1 LETRIGTLKL
11 ENPTMLA
18 AGVLGTTASSL
29 RRVMQNGAGAVV
41 TKSIGL
47 YPRGG
52 HRGPVV
58 VEIEGGYINAMG
70 LPNPGLEFIEE
81 LENLRTFRGS
91 TPIIVSIFGS
101 DEREFIKLAT
111 SVCRLAD
118 AIELN
123 LSCPHTEG
131 YGVEVGSHPVVVET
145 ITRSVKETV
154 ELPIWVKLTPNV
166 SNITSIGKAAERG
179 GADAV
184 VAINTVTGMAIDVES
199 GSPVLG
205 NIFGGVSGHALRPIA
220 VRCIYELYN
229 ELDIPI
235 IGVGGVND
243 HRSALELI
251 MAGAHAIQIGS
262 AVAKDISIFK
272 KVSDGINAYLSERN
286 FELRDIIGI
295 AHRQ

>member
-1 LETRIGTLKL
+1 MKTRIGTLKL

-41 TKSIGL
+41 TKSVGL
-47 YPRGG
+47 YPREG
-52 HRGPVV
+52 HRGPVL

-70 LPNPGLEFIEE
+70 LPNQGLEFIEE
-81 LENLRTFRGS
+81 LETLRTFDDS
-91 TPIIVSIFGS
+91 KPIIVSIFGS
-101 DEREFIKLAT
+101 DEREFIKIAT

-123 LSCPHTEG
+123 LSCPHTKG
-131 YGVEVGSHPVVVET
+131 YGSEIGSQPVVVET
-145 ITRSVKETV
+145 ITKKIKEAV
-154 ELPIWVKLTPNV
+154 ELPVWVKLTPNV
-166 SNITSIGKAAERG
+166 TDITSIGKAAERG

-199 GSPVLG
+199 AMPVLG
-205 NIFGGVSGHALRPIA
+205 NTFGGVSGHIMRPIA

-235 IGVGGVND
+235 VGVGGVND
-243 HRSALELI
+243 YRSALELI
-251 MAGAHAIQIGS
+251 MAGAQAIQIGS
-262 AVAKDISIFK
+262 AVARDISIFK
-272 KVSDGINAYLSERN
+272 EISGGISTYLNEKN
-286 FELRDIIGI
+286 FNLHDIIGI
-295 AHRQ
+295 AHRR

>member
-1 LETRIGTLKL
+1 METRIGTLKL

-29 RRVMQNGAGAVV
+29 RRVMQHGAGAVV

-47 YPRGG
+47 YPSAG

-70 LPNPGLEFIEE
+70 LPNPGLEFIKE
-81 LENLRTFRGS
+81 LENLRTFTDS
-91 TPIIVSIFGS
+91 KPIIVSIFGS
-101 DEREFIKLAT
+101 DEREFITLAT

-145 ITRSVKETV
+145 ITRSVKEAV

-166 SNITSIGKAAERG
+166 SNIASIGKAAERG

-199 GSPVLG
+199 GRPVLG
-205 NIFGGVSGHALRPIA
+205 NIFGGVSGRALHPIA

-235 IGVGGVND
+235 IGVGGIYD

-286 FELRDIIGI
+286 FKLRDIIGI

>member
-1 LETRIGTLKL
+1 LKTKIGTLKL

-47 YPRGG
+47 YPREG
-52 HRGPVV
+52 HRGPVL

-70 LPNPGLEFIEE
+70 LPNPGLKFIEE
-81 LENLRTFRGS
+81 LETLRTLEDLK
-91 TPIIVSIFGS
+91 PIIVSIFGS

-123 LSCPHTEG
+123 LSCPHTKG
-131 YGVEVGSHPVVVET
+131 YGFEIGSQPIVVET
-145 ITRSVKETV
+145 ITKRIKETV
-154 ELPIWVKLTPNV
+154 ELPVWVKLTPNV
-166 SNITSIGKAAERG
+166 NDITSIGKAAERG

-199 GSPVLG
+199 GTPVLG
-205 NIFGGVSGHALRPIA
+205 NIFGGVSGRIIRPIA
-220 VRCIYELYN
+220 VRCIYELYR

-235 IGVGGVND
+235 VGVGGVND
-243 HRSALELI
+243 YRSALELI
-251 MAGAHAIQIGS
+251 MAGAEAIQLGS
-262 AVAKDISIFK
+262 IVAKKISIFK
-272 KVSDGINAYLSERN
+272 EVSDGIATYLGERN
-286 FELRDIIGI
+286 FNLRDIVGI
-295 AHRQ
+295 AHRR

>member
-29 RRVMQNGAGAVV
+29 RRVMQHGAGAVV

-47 YPRGG
+47 YPSAG

-70 LPNPGLEFIEE
+70 LPNPGLEFIKE
-81 LENLRTFRGS
+81 LENLRTFTDS
-91 TPIIVSIFGS
+91 KPIIVSIFGS
-101 DEREFIKLAT
+101 DEREFITLAT

-145 ITRSVKETV
+145 ITRSVKEAV

-166 SNITSIGKAAERG
+166 SNIASIGKAAERG

-199 GSPVLG
+199 GRPVLG
-205 NIFGGVSGHALRPIA
+205 NIFGGVSGRALHPIA

-235 IGVGGVND
+235 IGVGGIYD

-286 FELRDIIGI
+286 FKLRDIIGI

>member
-1 LETRIGTLKL
+1 MKTKIGTLKL

-47 YPRGG
+47 YPREG
-52 HRGPVV
+52 HRGPVL

-70 LPNPGLEFIEE
+70 LPNPGLKFIEE
-81 LENLRTFRGS
+81 LETLRTLEDLK
-91 TPIIVSIFGS
+91 PIIVSIFGS

-123 LSCPHTEG
+123 LSCPHTKG
-131 YGVEVGSHPVVVET
+131 YGFEIGSQPIVVET
-145 ITRSVKETV
+145 ITKRIKETV
-154 ELPIWVKLTPNV
+154 ELPVWVKLTPNV
-166 SNITSIGKAAERG
+166 NDITSIGKAAERG

-199 GSPVLG
+199 GTPVLG
-205 NIFGGVSGHALRPIA
+205 NIFGGVSGRIIRPIA
-220 VRCIYELYN
+220 VRCIYELYR

-235 IGVGGVND
+235 VGVGGVND
-243 HRSALELI
+243 YRSALELI
-251 MAGAHAIQIGS
+251 MAGAEAIQLGS
-262 AVAKDISIFK
+262 IVAKKISIFK
-272 KVSDGINAYLSERN
+272 EVSDGIATYLGERN
-286 FELRDIIGI
+286 FNLRDIVGI
-295 AHRQ
+295 AHRR

>member
-11 ENPTMLA
+11 GNPTMLA

-29 RRVMQNGAGAVV
+29 WRVMQNGAGAVV

-81 LENLRTFRGS
+81 LENLRTFKDS
-91 TPIIVSIFGS
+91 KPIIVSIFGS
-101 DEREFIKLAT
+101 DEREFVTLAT

-123 LSCPHTEG
+123 LSCPHAEG
-131 YGVEVGSHPVVVET
+131 YGVDVGSHPVVVET
-145 ITRSVKETV
+145 ITKSVKEAV

-205 NIFGGVSGHALRPIA
+205 NIFGGVSGHALHPIA
-220 VRCIYELYN
+220 VRCIYELYS

-235 IGVGGVND
+235 IGVGGVSD
-243 HRSALELI
+243 YRSALELI
-251 MAGAHAIQIGS
+251 MAGAQAIQIGS

-272 KVSDGINAYLSERN
+272 KVSDGINTYLSERN

>member
-1 LETRIGTLKL
+1 LKTRIGTLKL

-41 TKSIGL
+41 TKSVGL
-47 YPRGG
+47 YPREG
-52 HRGPVV
+52 HRGPVL

-81 LENLRTFRGS
+81 LETLRTFDDS
-91 TPIIVSIFGS
+91 KPIIVSIFGS

-123 LSCPHTEG
+123 LSCPHTKG
-131 YGVEVGSHPVVVET
+131 YGSEIGSQPVVVET
-145 ITRSVKETV
+145 ITKRIKEAV
-154 ELPIWVKLTPNV
+154 ELPVWVKLTPNV
-166 SNITSIGKAAERG
+166 NDITSIGKAAERG

-199 GSPVLG
+199 GMPVLG
-205 NIFGGVSGHALRPIA
+205 NIFGGVSGHIMRPIA

-235 IGVGGVND
+235 VGVGGVND
-243 HRSALELI
+243 YRSALELI
-251 MAGAHAIQIGS
+251 MAGAQAIQLGS
-262 AVAKDISIFK
+262 AVARDISIFK
-272 KVSDGINAYLSERN
+272 EISGGISAYLTEKN
-286 FELRDIIGI
+286 FNLHDIIGI
-295 AHRQ
+295 AHRR

>member
-1 LETRIGTLKL
+1 MKTRIGTLKL
-11 ENPTMLA
+11 ENPTILA

-29 RRVMQNGAGAVV
+29 RRVMRNGAGAVV
-41 TKSIGL
+41 TKSVGL
-47 YPRGG
+47 YPREG
-52 HRGPVV
+52 HRGPVL

-81 LENLRTFRGS
+81 LETLRTFDDS
-91 TPIIVSIFGS
+91 KPIIVSIFGS

-123 LSCPHTEG
+123 LSCPHTKG
-131 YGVEVGSHPVVVET
+131 YGFEIGSQPVVVET
-145 ITRSVKETV
+145 ITKSIKEAV
-154 ELPIWVKLTPNV
+154 ELPVWVKLTPNV
-166 SNITSIGKAAERG
+166 NDITSIGKAAERG

-184 VAINTVTGMAIDVES
+184 VAINTVTGMVIDVES
-199 GSPVLG
+199 GIPILG
-205 NIFGGVSGHALRPIA
+205 NIFGGVSGHIIRPIA

-243 HRSALELI
+243 YRSALELI
-251 MAGAHAIQIGS
+251 MAGAQAIQLGS
-262 AVAKDISIFK
+262 AVARDISVFK
-272 KVSDGINAYLSERN
+272 EVSDGISAYLTEKN
-286 FELRDIIGI
+286 FNLHDIIGI
-295 AHRQ
+295 AHKR

>member
-1 LETRIGTLKL
+1 MKTKIGTLKL

-47 YPRGG
+47 YPREG
-52 HRGPVV
+52 HRGPVLV
-58 VEIEGGYINAMG
+58 KIEGGYINAMG
-70 LPNPGLEFIEE
+70 LPNPGLKFIEE
-81 LENLRTFRGS
+81 LETLRTLEDLK
-91 TPIIVSIFGS
+91 PIIVSIFGS

-123 LSCPHTEG
+123 LSCPHTKG
-131 YGVEVGSHPVVVET
+131 YGFEIGSQPIVVET
-145 ITRSVKETV
+145 ITKRIKETV
-154 ELPIWVKLTPNV
+154 ELPVWVKLTPNV
-166 SNITSIGKAAERG
+166 NDITSIGKAAERG

-199 GSPVLG
+199 GTPVLG
-205 NIFGGVSGHALRPIA
+205 NIFGGVSGHVIHPIA
-220 VRCIYELYN
+220 VRCIYELYR

-235 IGVGGVND
+235 VGVGGVND
-243 HRSALELI
+243 YRSALELI
-251 MAGAHAIQIGS
+251 MAGAQAIQLGS
-262 AVAKDISIFK
+262 VVAKNISIFK
-272 KVSDGINAYLSERN
+272 EVSDGITAYLSERN
-286 FELRDIIGI
+286 FNLRDIVGI
-295 AHRQ
+295 AHRR

>member
-1 LETRIGTLKL
+1 MKTRIGTLKL
-11 ENPTMLA
+11 ENPTILA

-29 RRVMQNGAGAVV
+29 RRVMRNGAGAVV
-41 TKSIGL
+41 TKSVGL
-47 YPRGG
+47 YPREG
-52 HRGPVV
+52 HRGPVL

-81 LENLRTFRGS
+81 LETLRTFDDS
-91 TPIIVSIFGS
+91 KPIIVSIFGS

-123 LSCPHTEG
+123 LSCPHTKG
-131 YGVEVGSHPVVVET
+131 YGFEIGSQPVVVET
-145 ITRSVKETV
+145 ITKRIKEAV
-154 ELPIWVKLTPNV
+154 ELPVWVKLTPNV
-166 SNITSIGKAAERG
+166 NDITSIGKAAERG

-199 GSPVLG
+199 GIPILG
-205 NIFGGVSGHALRPIA
+205 NIFGGVSGHIIRPIA

-235 IGVGGVND
+235 VGVGGVND
-243 HRSALELI
+243 YRSALELI
-251 MAGAHAIQIGS
+251 MAGAQAIQLGS
-262 AVAKDISIFK
+262 AVARDISIFK
-272 KVSDGINAYLSERN
+272 EVSGGISAYLTEKN
-286 FELRDIIGI
+286 FNLHDIIGI
-295 AHRQ
+295 AHRR

>member
-1 LETRIGTLKL
+1 MKTRIGTLKL

-41 TKSIGL
+41 TKSVGL
-47 YPRGG
+47 YPREG
-52 HRGPVV
+52 HRGPVL

-70 LPNPGLEFIEE
+70 LPNQGLEFIDE
-81 LENLRTFRGS
+81 LETLRTFDDS
-91 TPIIVSIFGS
+91 KPIIVSIFGS
-101 DEREFIKLAT
+101 DEREFIKIAT

-123 LSCPHTEG
+123 LSCPHTKG
-131 YGVEVGSHPVVVET
+131 YGSEIGSQPVVVET
-145 ITRSVKETV
+145 ITKKIKEAV
-154 ELPIWVKLTPNV
+154 ELPVWVKLTPNV
-166 SNITSIGKAAERG
+166 TDITSIGKAAERG

-199 GSPVLG
+199 AMPVLG
-205 NIFGGVSGHALRPIA
+205 NTFGGVSGHIMRPIA

-235 IGVGGVND
+235 VGVGGVNNY
-243 HRSALELI
+243 RSALELI
-251 MAGAHAIQIGS
+251 MAGAQAIQIGS
-262 AVAKDISIFK
+262 AVARDISIFK
-272 KVSDGINAYLSERN
+272 EISGGISTYLNEKN
-286 FELRDIIGI
+286 FNLHDIIGI
-295 AHRQ
+295 AHRR

>member
-1 LETRIGTLKL
+1 MKTKIGTLKL

-47 YPRGG
+47 YPREG
-52 HRGPVV
+52 HRGPVL

-70 LPNPGLEFIEE
+70 LPNPGLKFIEE
-81 LENLRTFRGS
+81 LETLRTFDDLK
-91 TPIIVSIFGS
+91 PIIVSIFGS

-123 LSCPHTEG
+123 LSCPHTTG
-131 YGVEVGSHPVVVET
+131 YGFEIGSQPIVVET
-145 ITRSVKETV
+145 ITKRIKETV
-154 ELPIWVKLTPNV
+154 KLPVWVKLTPNV
-166 SNITSIGKAAERG
+166 NDITSIGKAAERG

-184 VAINTVTGMAIDVES
+184 VAINTVTGMAIDVQS
-199 GSPVLG
+199 GTPVLG
-205 NIFGGVSGHALRPIA
+205 NIFGGVSGHIIRPIA
-220 VRCIYELYN
+220 VRCIYELYR

-235 IGVGGVND
+235 VGVGGVND
-243 HRSALELI
+243 YRSALELI
-251 MAGAHAIQIGS
+251 MAGAEAIQLGS
-262 AVAKDISIFK
+262 IVAKKISIFK
-272 KVSDGINAYLSERN
+272 EVSDGIATYLGERN
-286 FELRDIIGI
+286 FNLRDIVGI
-295 AHRQ
+295 AHRR

>member
-1 LETRIGTLKL
+1 MKTRIGTLKL

-41 TKSIGL
+41 TKSVGL
-47 YPRGG
+47 YPREG
-52 HRGPVV
+52 HRGPVL

-70 LPNPGLEFIEE
+70 LPNQGLEFIEE
-81 LENLRTFRGS
+81 LETLRTFDDS
-91 TPIIVSIFGS
+91 KPIIVSIFGS
-101 DEREFIKLAT
+101 DEREFIKIAT

-123 LSCPHTEG
+123 LSCPHTKG
-131 YGVEVGSHPVVVET
+131 YGSEIGSQPVVVET
-145 ITRSVKETV
+145 ITKKIKEAV
-154 ELPIWVKLTPNV
+154 ELPVWVKLTPNV
-166 SNITSIGKAAERG
+166 TDITSIGKAAERG

-199 GSPVLG
+199 AMPVLG
-205 NIFGGVSGHALRPIA
+205 NTFGGVSGHIMRPIA

-235 IGVGGVND
+235 VGVGGVNNY
-243 HRSALELI
+243 RSALELI
-251 MAGAHAIQIGS
+251 MAGAQAIQIGS
-262 AVAKDISIFK
+262 AVARDISIFK
-272 KVSDGINAYLSERN
+272 EISGGISTYLNEKN
-286 FELRDIIGI
+286 FNLHDIIGI
-295 AHRQ
+295 AHRR

>member
-1 LETRIGTLKL
+1 LKTRIGTLKL
-11 ENPTMLA
+11 ENPTILA

-29 RRVMQNGAGAVV
+29 RRVMRNGAGAVV
-41 TKSIGL
+41 TKSVGL
-47 YPRGG
+47 YPREG
-52 HRGPVV
+52 HRGPVL

-81 LENLRTFRGS
+81 LETLRTFDDS
-91 TPIIVSIFGS
+91 KPIIVSIFGS

-123 LSCPHTEG
+123 LSCPHTKG
-131 YGVEVGSHPVVVET
+131 YGFEIGSQPVVVET
-145 ITRSVKETV
+145 ITKSIKEAV
-154 ELPIWVKLTPNV
+154 ELPVWVKLTPNV
-166 SNITSIGKAAERG
+166 NDITSIGKAAERG

-199 GSPVLG
+199 GIPILG
-205 NIFGGVSGHALRPIA
+205 NIFGGVSGHIIRPIA

-235 IGVGGVND
+235 VGVGGVND
-243 HRSALELI
+243 YRSALELI
-251 MAGAHAIQIGS
+251 MAGAQAIQLGS
-262 AVAKDISIFK
+262 AVARDISIFK
-272 KVSDGINAYLSERN
+272 EVSGGISAYLTEKN
-286 FELRDIIGI
+286 FNLHDIIGI
-295 AHRQ
+295 AHRR